1 MRAAFAL
8 ALALSMAM
16 AGLFMAGSGFN
27 AAVGQDGST
36 PTISGSLEDRGNS
49 SSVDFSSSARS
60 EDDGS
65 IAGFIISGTSEVVSM
80 FGMVLLMPLTLRQ
93 LGFPQWFAYPIG
105 LGFYV
110 LVTLGIAQFAAGRIF
125 R

>member
-1 MRAAFAL
+1 MRATFAL

-16 AGLFMAGSGFN
+16 AGLFMTGSGFN
-27 AAVGQDGST
+27 AAVGQEERV
-36 PTISGSLEDRGNS
+36 PTISEELEEKGNG

-65 IAGFIISGTSEVVSM
+65 IAGFIISGTSEVISM

-93 LGFPQWFAYPIG
+93 LGFPQWFAFPIG

-110 LVTLGIAQFAAGRIF
+110 LLTVGVAQFASGRIF